1 ARIMCG
7 GENNWSQF
15 CDPEIDRL
23 MDEGGKTVDINKR
36 REIYRQVLRLIQER
50 AYLGA
55 GILVPLVTAYRKE
68 VQALAFDLQVPDVRA
83 AWLKT

>member
-1 ARIMCG
+1 M
-7 GENNWSQF
+7 
-15 CDPEIDRL
+15 
-23 MDEGGKTVDINKR
+23 
-36 REIYRQVLRLIQER
+36 IQER